1 MGIINCNY
9 INDKSALSEEIVAS
23 LSDTDSIS
31 FFFDNALGVYC
42 IRQGSVSSGSID
54 KININL
60 FKIFMRYRMYVSYP

>member
-23 LSDTDSIS
+23 
-31 FFFDNALGVYC
+31 LGVYC